1 MSPYVRAARCR
12 LLEKMETDPGYSRR
26 LSLKDESTFCEI
38 PVTEIRKYQNN
49 QEQSFSSMK
58 GKDNDE
64 KTV

>member
-1 MSPYVRAARCR
+1 MSPYVRAAGCR
-12 LLEKMETDPGYSRR
+12 LLEKMEMDPGYSRR

-38 PVTEIRKYQNN
+38 PVTEIRKYNN

-58 GKDNDE
+58 GKENDE